1 MSDQP
6 YELLYP
12 HLFSPMKVGKNLFKN
27 RIFLA
32 PTHLPITIDQD
43 GFLTK
48 EGQTYYGNMAKGGCA
63 AVHLGEVIMDRTNSL
78 AHEDHLNMVDENTL
92 QTMNTFNEYAHIFGA
107 KTSVELN
114 HSGHFAMPQ
123 FGDGS
128 DPMGPVEMDMP
139 AGTHVR
145 AMNEEDMAYVCK
157 VYAKAANMAKRCG
170 CDMVCMHMGHG
181 WLLGGFLSPL
191 INTRTDQYGGSREN
205 RMRFPRMVLEAVRK
219 AVGPDFII
227 EARLSGEDCVP
238 GGIEIEDSIAYV
250 KMIEDVVDLAHFS
263 AGNRLFPETRA
274 IMHPS
279 HFLEEGHNVHLAHK
293 AKLSGVKIPI
303 GAIGSIQNPEY
314 AERVLAEGKADYILM
329 ARGLVADNDWAN
341 KARAGKADDIRP
353 CIKCF
358 RCMDLAG
365 GKRTV
370 SRHNIADYLTEFP
383 SVTRRI
389 ECSVNPLHGNAM
401 CKLNFPAPKR
411 TKKIAVVGGG
421 PAGMMAAISAAERG
435 HEVIL
440 FEKTGELGG
449 QMHYAKHVWFK
460 VDMEAYRKYLI
471 HQVEKSRIDLRLNTE
486 ATPDLIKT
494 LAVDAVIVA
503 VGAEP
508 FVPNIPGAK
517 SEKVWTAIDSYGR
530 EDQLGN
536 HVVLIGGGMV
546 GCETALHLS
555 SKGKKVTLV
564 EMLDVLAPDGIYTE
578 RLHTIHYL
586 NEDENVTV
594 LTDSRCVEIT
604 AEGAVIAGPDGEKK
618 LIAADSVVL
627 SAGMRSLEAER
638 DRFNGLAY
646 DVIAIGDCLK
656 VGSISS
662 ATATAYNAA
671 LTIGLDG

>member
-1 MSDQP
+1 MSEKP
-6 YELLYP
+6 YELKYP
-12 HLFSPMKVGKNLFKN
+12 HLFSPLKVGKHVFKN
-27 RIFLA
+27 RVFLA

-48 EGQTYYGNMAKGGCA
+48 EGHTYYGNMAKGGCA
-63 AVHLGEVIMDRTNSL
+63 TVHMGEVIMDRTNSL

-92 QTMNTFNEYAHIFGA
+92 QTMNTFNEYCHIFGA
-107 KTSVELN
+107 KTAVELN

-128 DPMGPVEMDMP
+128 DPMGPIERDMP

-181 WLLGGFLSPL
+181 WLLGSFLSPL
-191 INTRTDQYGGSREN
+191 TNTRTDEYGGNNEN
-205 RMRFPRMVLEAVRK
+205 RMRFPRMVLEAVRN

-238 GGIEIEDSIAYV
+238 GGIEIDDSIAYV
-250 KMIEDVVDLAHFS
+250 KMIEDLVDLVHFS
-263 AGNRLFPETRA
+263 AGNRLYPETRA

-279 HFLEEGHNVHLAHK
+279 HFLEEGHNVHLAAK
-293 AKLSGVKIPI
+293 AKQSGIKIPI
-303 GAIGSIQNPEY
+303 GALGAIQNPDF
-314 AERVLAEGKADYILM
+314 AEQALANGYCDYILM

-341 KARAGKADDIRP
+341 KARAGKAEDIRP

-370 SRHNIADYLTEFP
+370 SRHNLADYLTEFP
-383 SVTRRI
+383 TVTRRV
-389 ECSVNPLHGNAM
+389 ECSVNPLHGNAQ
-401 CKLNFPAPKR
+401 CKLDFPAAKCA
-411 TKKIAVVGGG
+411 KKVAVVGGG
-421 PAGMMAAISAAERG
+421 PAGMMAAITAADRG

-440 FEKTGELGG
+440 FEKADKLGG

-460 VDMEAYRKYLI
+460 VDMEAYRNYLI
-471 HQVEKSRIDLRLNTE
+471 CQVNKRNIDLRLNTE
-486 ATPDLIKT
+486 ATPELLKT
-494 LAVDAVIVA
+494 LGLDAVIVA
-503 VGAEP
+503 VGAVP
-508 FVPNIPGAK
+508 FVPNIPGVD
-517 SEKVWTAIDSYGR
+517 SDKVWTAIDAFGN
-530 EDQLGN
+530 EDKLGDN
-536 HVVLIGGGMV
+536 VVLIGGGMV

-555 SKGKKVTLV
+555 SKGKKVTLI

-578 RLHTIHYL
+578 RLHTVYYL
-586 NEDENVTV
+586 NNDENITIM
-594 LTDSRCVEIT
+594 TETRCMEVT
-604 AEGAVIAGPDGEKK
+604 AEGVVVKGENGE
-618 LIAADSVVL
+618 LSTILADSVIL
-627 SAGMRSLEAER
+627 SAGMKALEAER
-638 DRFNGLAY
+638 DQFSGLAY
-646 DVIAIGDCLK
+646 DVINIGDCLK
-656 VGSISS
+656 VGTISS

>member
-12 HLFSPMKVGKNLFKN
+12 HLFSPMQVGKNVFKN

-32 PTHLPITIDQD
+32 PTHLPITIDQN

-48 EGQTYYGNMAKGGCA
+48 EGITYYGNMAKGGCA
-63 AVHLGEVIMDRTNSL
+63 AVHMGEVIMDRHNSL

-139 AGTHVR
+139 SGTHVR
-145 AMNEEDMAYVCK
+145 MMNEEDMAYVAK
-157 VYAKAANMAKRCG
+157 VYAKAANMAKRSG
-170 CDMVCMHMGHG
+170 CDMVCMHYGHG
-181 WLLGGFLSPL
+181 WLMGGFLSPL
-191 INTRTDQYGGSREN
+191 INKRTDKYGGSLEN
-205 RMRFPRMVLEAVRK
+205 RMRFPRMVLEEVRK

-227 EARLSGEDCVP
+227 EVRISGDEYTP
-238 GGIEIEDSIAYV
+238 GGIVIEDAIEYV
-250 KMIEDVVDLAHFS
+250 KMIEDLIDLVHFS
-263 AGNRLFPETRA
+263 AGNRLYPETRA

-279 HFLEEGHNVHLAHK
+279 HFLEEGHNVHLAEK
-293 AKLSGVKIPI
+293 AKKAGIKIPV
-303 GAIGSIQNPEY
+303 GAIGSIQDPEF

-341 KARAGKADDIRP
+341 KARAGRAEDIRP

-370 SRHNIADYLTEFP
+370 SRHNLADYLTEFP
-383 SVTRRI
+383 TVTRRI

-401 CKLNFPAPKR
+401 CKIGFPAPKR
-411 TKKIAVVGGG
+411 TKNVVVVGGG

-435 HEVIL
+435 HQVTL
-440 FEKTGELGG
+440 FEKTGTLGG

-460 VDMEAYRKYLI
+460 TDMESYRKYLI
-471 HQVEKSRIDLRLNTE
+471 RQVEKAKIDLRLNTE
-486 ATPDLIKT
+486 ATPELLKPMRP
-494 LAVDAVIVA
+494 DAVIVA

-508 FVPNIPGAK
+508 LIPPIPGVNG
-517 SEKVWTAIDSYGR
+517 SNVIPAIDAYGK
-530 EDQLGN
+530 EDQLGQE
-536 HVVLIGGGMV
+536 VVLVGGGMV

-578 RLHTIHYL
+578 RLHTLEYI
-586 NEDENVTV
+586 NKDPNITV
-594 LTDSRCVEIT
+594 MTDTRCVAINEQ
-604 AEGAVIAGPDGEKK
+604 GAVVAGENGEEK
-618 LIAADSVVL
+618 LLKADSVVL
-627 SAGMRSLEAER
+627 SAGMKSLTAQR
-638 DRFNGLAY
+638 DAFVGLAY
-646 DVIAIGDCLK
+646 DVIPIGDCAK
-656 VGSISS
+656 VGTISS
-662 ATATAYNAA
+662 ATQTAYNAA

>member
-1 MSDQP
+1 MSNQP
-6 YELLYP
+6 YEILYP
-12 HLFSPMKVGKNLFKN
+12 HLFSPMKVGNVTFKN

-32 PTHLPITIDQD
+32 PTHLPITIDKD

-63 AVHLGEVIMDRTNSL
+63 AIHMGEVIMDRKNSL
-78 AHEDHLNMVDENTL
+78 AHEDHLNMVDEYTL
-92 QTMNTFNEYAHIFGA
+92 QNMNTFNEYAHTFSA

-128 DPMGPVEMDMP
+128 DPMGPVEMDIP
-139 AGTHVR
+139 SGTHVR
-145 AMNEEDMAYVCK
+145 QMTEEDMEYVAHI
-157 VYAKAANMAKRCG
+157 YAKAANMAKRCG
-170 CDMVCMHMGHG
+170 CDMVLMHMGHG

-191 INTRTDQYGGSREN
+191 INKRTDKYGGTNEN

-238 GGIEIEDSIAYV
+238 GGIQIEDSIEYV
-250 KMIEDVVDLAHFS
+250 KMIEDIVDLVHFS
-263 AGNRLFPETRA
+263 AGNRLFPVTRA

-279 HFLEEGHNVHLAHK
+279 HFLEEGHNVHLAAL
-293 AKLSGVKIPI
+293 AKKSGIKIPI
-303 GAIGSIQNPEY
+303 GAIGSIQHPEF
-314 AERVLAEGKADYILM
+314 AEQILAEGKADYILM
-329 ARGLVADNDWAN
+329 ARELVADNDWAN
-341 KARAGKADDIRP
+341 KARAGRAEDIRP

-370 SRHNIADYLTEFP
+370 SKHNIADYLTDFP
-383 SVTRRI
+383 TATRRI

-401 CKLNFPAPKR
+401 CKNNFPEPKYH
-411 TKKIAVVGGG
+411 KKVGVVGGG

-435 HEVIL
+435 HQVVL
-440 FEKTGELGG
+440 FEKGNELGG

-460 VDMEAYRKYLI
+460 HDMEEYRQYLI
-471 HQVEKSRIDLRLNTE
+471 RQVNKAKIDVHMNTD
-486 ATPDLIKT
+486 ATPEV
-494 LAVDAVIVA
+494 LAPYALDAIIVA

-508 FVPNIPGAK
+508 NVPKIPGVDK
-517 SEKVWTAIDSYGR
+517 ENVWTAIDVYGK
-530 EDQLGN
+530 EDQLGDT
-536 HVVLIGGGMV
+536 VTLIGGGMV

-555 SKGKKVTLV
+555 SKGKKVILV

-578 RLHTIHYL
+578 RLHTLDYIEKDP
-586 NEDENVTV
+586 NITV
-594 LTDSRCVEIT
+594 YTDSKCVEIT
-604 AEGAVIAGPDGEKK
+604 DKGAVIEKENGEKET
-618 LIAADSVVL
+618 IEADSIVL
-627 SAGMRSLEAER
+627 SAGMKSLEEDR
-638 DRFNGLAY
+638 DQFANQAF
-646 DVIAIGDCLK
+646 DVINIGDCLK

-662 ATATAYNAA
+662 ATMTAYNAA
-671 LTIGLDG
+671 LTIGLDD

>member
-1 MSDQP
+1 MSNQP

-12 HLFSPMKVGKNLFKN
+12 HLFSPLKVGKNVFKN

-32 PTHLPITIDQD
+32 PTHLPITIDQN

-48 EGQTYYGNMAKGGCA
+48 EGHTYYGNMAKGGCA
-63 AVHLGEVIMDRTNSL
+63 TVHMGEVIMDRVNSL

-145 AMNEEDMAYVCK
+145 AMTEEDMAYVCK

-191 INTRTDQYGGSREN
+191 INKRTDQYGGSREN

-250 KMIEDVVDLAHFS
+250 KMIEDIVDLAHFS

-279 HFLEEGHNVHLAHK
+279 HFLEEGHNVHLAHQ
-293 AKLSGVKIPI
+293 AKLAGVKIPI
-303 GAIGSIQNPEY
+303 GAVGAIRNPEF
-314 AERVLAEGKADYILM
+314 AERILAEGKADYILM

-341 KARAGKADDIRP
+341 KARAGKAEDIRP

-370 SRHNIADYLTEFP
+370 SRHNLADYLTEFP

-389 ECSVNPLHGNAM
+389 ECAVNPLHGNAT
-401 CKLNFPAPKR
+401 CKINFPAPKR
-411 TKKIAVVGGG
+411 TKKVAVVGGG
-421 PAGMMAAISAAERG
+421 PAGMMAAITAAQRG

-440 FEKTGELGG
+440 FEKTGDLGG
-449 QMHYAKHVWFK
+449 QTHYAKHVWFK
-460 VDMEAYRKYLI
+460 VDMEDYRNYLI
-471 HQVEKSRIDLRLNTE
+471 RQVKKNKIDLRLNTE
-486 ATPDLIKT
+486 ATPEMLKA
-494 LAVDAVIVA
+494 LAVDAVVVA

-508 FVPNIPGAK
+508 FVPPIPGAK
-517 SEKVWTAIDSYGR
+517 TDKVWTAIDSYGH
-530 EDQLGN
+530 EDQLGE
-536 HVVLIGGGMV
+536 HVVLVGGGMV

-578 RLHTIHYL
+578 RLHTVHYI
-586 NEDENVTV
+586 NNDENITV
-594 LTDSRCVEIT
+594 MTDTRCVEIT
-604 AEGAVIAGPDGEKK
+604 EEGAVVAGENGQQ
-618 LIAADSVVL
+618 LIKADSVVL

-638 DRFNGLAY
+638 NKFNGIAY

-656 VGSISS
+656 VGTISS
-662 ATATAYNAA
+662 ATMTGYNAA

>member
-1 MSDQP
+1 MSGQP

-12 HLFSPMKVGKNLFKN
+12 HLFTPMQVGRNVFKN

-32 PTHLPITIDQD
+32 PTHLPITIDKN

-48 EGQTYYGNMAKGGCA
+48 EGHTYYGNMAKGGCA
-63 AVHLGEVIMDRTNSL
+63 AVHMGEVIMDRKNSL

-139 AGTHVR
+139 SGTHVR
-145 AMNEEDMAYVCK
+145 PMTEEDMAYVCK
-157 VYAKAANMAKRCG
+157 IYAKAANMAKRCG

-191 INTRTDQYGGSREN
+191 INKRTDQYGGSREN

-250 KMIEDVVDLAHFS
+250 KMIEDVVDLVHFS

-293 AKLSGVKIPI
+293 AKQSGIKIPI
-303 GAIGSIQNPEY
+303 GALGSIQHPEF

-329 ARGLVADNDWAN
+329 ARGLVADNDWVN
-341 KARAGKADDIRP
+341 KARAGRAEDIRP

-370 SRHNIADYLTEFP
+370 SRHNIADYLTDFP
-383 SVTRRI
+383 TVTRRV

-401 CKLNFPAPKR
+401 CKIGFPAPKR
-411 TKKIAVVGGG
+411 TKKVAVVGGG
-421 PAGMMAAISAAERG
+421 PAGMMAAVSAAERG

-440 FEKTGELGG
+440 FEQSGQLGG

-460 VDMEAYRKYLI
+460 TDMEDYRKYLI
-471 HQVEKSRIDLRLNTE
+471 RQVEKAKIDLRLNTR
-486 ATPDLIKT
+486 ATPELLRA
-494 LAVDAVIVA
+494 LAPDAVIVA

-508 FVPNIPGAK
+508 AVPNIPGVRQDN
-517 SEKVWTAIDSYGR
+517 VWTAIDAFGH
-530 EDQLGN
+530 EDQLGE
-536 HVVLIGGGMV
+536 HVVLVGGGMV

-555 SKGKKVTLV
+555 HLGKKVTLV

-578 RLHTIHYL
+578 RLHTVYYIDQDP
-586 NEDENVTV
+586 NITV
-594 LTDSRCVEIT
+594 MTDTRCVEIT
-604 AEGAVIAGPDGEKK
+604 GEGAVVSGEDGQKQLLK
-618 LIAADSVVL
+618 ADSVVL
-627 SAGMRSLEAER
+627 SAGMRSLTAER
-638 DRFNGLAY
+638 DQFNGLAY
-646 DVIAIGDCLK
+646 DVIHIGDCQK
-656 VGSISS
+656 VGTISS

>member
-1 MSDQP
+1 M
-6 YELLYP
+6 
-12 HLFSPMKVGKNLFKN
+12 
-27 RIFLA
+27 
-32 PTHLPITIDQD
+32 
-43 GFLTK
+43 
-48 EGQTYYGNMAKGGCA
+48 
-63 AVHLGEVIMDRTNSL
+63 
-78 AHEDHLNMVDENTL
+78 
-92 QTMNTFNEYAHIFGA
+92 
-107 KTSVELN
+107 ELN

-128 DPMGPVEMDMP
+128 APMGPVEMDMP
-139 AGTHVR
+139 ASTHVR
-145 AMNEEDMAYVCK
+145 AMNETDMEHVCK
-157 VYAKAANMAKRCG
+157 IYAKAANMAKRSG

-191 INTRTDQYGGSREN
+191 INTRSDRFGGSLEN

-219 AVGPDFII
+219 AVGPDFVI

-238 GGIEIEDSIAYV
+238 GGIEIDDSIAYV
-250 KMIEDVVDLAHFS
+250 KMIEDVIDLVHFS

-279 HFLEEGHNVHLAHK
+279 HFLEEGHNVHLAEK
-293 AKLSGVKIPI
+293 AKRAGVKIPV
-303 GAIGSIQNPEY
+303 GAIGSIQNPEF

-329 ARGLVADNDWAN
+329 ARGLVADNDWVN
-341 KARAGKADDIRP
+341 KARAGRAEDIRP

-401 CKLNFPAPKR
+401 CKIGFPMPHR

-421 PAGMMAAISAAERG
+421 PAGMLAAITAAGRG

-449 QMHYAKHVWFK
+449 QMHYARHVWFK
-460 VDMEAYRKYLI
+460 TDMEAYRRYLI
-471 HQVEKSRIDLRLNTE
+471 RQVEKSRIDLRMNTE
-486 ATPDLIKT
+486 ATPELLRT
-494 LAVDAVIVA
+494 LAPDAVIVA
-503 VGAEP
+503 VGAKP
-508 FVPNIPGAK
+508 FVPPIPGAD
-517 SEKVWTAIDSYGR
+517 SAKVRTAVDIYGQ
-530 EDQLGN
+530 EDQLGDD
-536 HVVLIGGGMV
+536 VALIGGGMV

-555 SKGKKVTLV
+555 HLGKKVTLV

-578 RLHTIHYL
+578 RLHTVHLIGS
-586 NEDENVTV
+586 DENITV

-604 AEGAVIAGPDGEKK
+604 EEGAVIACETGETR
-618 LIAADSVVL
+618 LVWADSVVL
-627 SAGMRSLEAER
+627 SAGMESLEAER
-638 DRFNGLAY
+638 DSFAGMAY
-646 DVIAIGDCLK
+646 DVIPVGDCLK

-662 ATATAYNAA
+662 ATMTAYNAA

>member
-1 MSDQP
+1 MSDQT

-12 HLFSPMKVGKNLFKN
+12 HLFSPMKVGNVQFKN

-32 PTHLPITIDQD
+32 PTHLPITIDKD

-48 EGQTYYGNMAKGGCA
+48 EGQIYYGNMARGGCA
-63 AVHLGEVIMDRTNSL
+63 AVHMGEVIMDRKNSL

-128 DPMGPVEMDMP
+128 DPMGAVEMDMP

-145 AMNEEDMAYVCK
+145 AMTEDDMEYVAN

-191 INTRTDQYGGSREN
+191 INTRTDTYGGIREN

-219 AVGPDFII
+219 AVGPDFVI
-227 EARLSGEDCVP
+227 EARLSGEECVP
-238 GGIEIEDSIAYV
+238 GGITIEDSIAYV
-250 KMIEDVVDLAHFS
+250 KMIEDVVDLVHFS

-279 HFLEEGHNVHLAHK
+279 HFLEEGHNVHLAEQAKK
-293 AKLSGVKIPI
+293 AGVKIPV
-303 GAIGSIQNPEY
+303 GAIGSIQDPAF

-329 ARGLVADNDWAN
+329 ARGLVADNDWVN
-341 KARAGKADDIRP
+341 KARAGRGEDIRP

-383 SVTRRI
+383 TVTRRI

-401 CKLNFPAPKR
+401 CKLNFPLPKR
-411 TKKIAVVGGG
+411 TKKVAVVGGG
-421 PAGMMAAISAAERG
+421 SAGMLAAITAAERG

-440 FEKTGELGG
+440 FEKSGELGG
-449 QMHYAKHVWFK
+449 QMHYAKYVWFK
-460 VDMEAYRKYLI
+460 KDMESYRKYLI
-471 HQVEKSRIDLRLNTE
+471 RQVNKAKIDLRVNTE
-486 ATPDLIKT
+486 ATPEGLKS

-508 FVPNIPGAK
+508 FIPPIQGVDR
-517 SEKVWTAIDSYGR
+517 ENVWAAIDIFGH
-530 EDQLGN
+530 EEELGD

-555 SKGKKVTLV
+555 SLGKTVTLV

-578 RLHTIHYL
+578 RLHTMHYI
-586 NEDENVTV
+586 ENDKNICVMTE
-594 LTDSRCVEIT
+594 TKCVEIT
-604 AEGAVIAGPDGEKK
+604 DEGAVVASADGQRQ
-618 LIAADSVVL
+618 LICGSSIVL
-627 SAGMRSLEAER
+627 SAGMRSLEKECT
-638 DRFNGLAY
+638 RFNGVAY
-646 DVIAIGDCLK
+646 DVIPVGDCLK

-662 ATATAYNAA
+662 ATMSAYNAA
-671 LTIGLDG
+671 LMIGLDG